1 MSDSVQKFY
10 LDQES
15 FGEQEL
21 RSKEIKT
28 EEYSQD
34 VINIRELFRLLSV
47 EDRIL
52 VKRIIAE
59 EKIFQCKREKISAK
73 YLFSK
78 KISVIFAKEI
88 KNNNHGN
95 KF

>member
-15 FGEQEL
+15 FDE
-21 RSKEIKT
+21 KEIKT
-28 EEYSQD
+28 EEKYSQD
-34 VINIRELFRLLSV
+34 VINIKELFRLLSV

-59 EKIFQCKREKISAK
+59 ENIF
-73 YLFSK
+73 
-78 KISVIFAKEI
+78 
-88 KNNNHGN
+88 
-95 KF
+95 

>member
-1 MSDSVQKFY
+1 MSSSPQKFY

-28 EEYSQD
+28 EEKYSQD
-34 VINIRELFRLLSV
+34 VINIKELFRLLSV

-59 EKIFQCKREKISAK
+59 EKIF
-73 YLFSK
+73 
-78 KISVIFAKEI
+78 
-88 KNNNHGN
+88 
-95 KF
+95 

>member
-15 FGEQEL
+15 FGE
-21 RSKEIKT
+21 KEIKT
-28 EEYSQD
+28 EEKDSQD
-34 VINIRELFRLLSV
+34 VINIKELFRLLSV

-59 EKIFQCKREKISAK
+59 EKIF
-73 YLFSK
+73 
-78 KISVIFAKEI
+78 
-88 KNNNHGN
+88 
-95 KF
+95 